1 MIILQANKIERSFAG
16 EVLFDNI
23 TLQVDERDRIALV
36 GKNGAGKS
44 TLLKI
49 LVGEEEPTSGEIN
62 KKKDIS
68 LSYLAQDSR
77 FESENTIYDEM
88 LHVFDDLRR
97 TEKQLRQMELE
108 MGEKSGEDLDKLM
121 ADYDRLSENFR
132 QAGGFTYEAD
142 IRAILNG
149 FKFDESM
156 WQMKIAELSG
166 GQNTRLAL
174 AKMLLEKPNLLVL
187 DEPTNHL
194 DIETIAWL
202 ENYLVN
208 YSGALIIVSHD
219 RYFLDKVATVTLD
232 LTKHSLDR
240 YVGNYSRFVELK
252 EQKLATEAKN
262 YEKQQK
268 EIAALED
275 FVNRNLV
282 RASTTKRA
290 QSRRKQLEKMER
302 LDKPESGKKSAN
314 MTFQSEKTSGN
325 VVLTVE
331 NAAIGYDGEILS
343 EPINLDLR
351 KMNAV
356 AIVGPNGI
364 GKSTFIKS
372 IVDQIP
378 FIKGEKRFGANVEV
392 GYYDQTQSKL
402 TPSNTVLDELWND
415 FKLTPEVEIRN
426 RLGAFLFSGDDVK
439 KSVGMLSGG
448 EKARLLL
455 AKLSMENNNFLILD
469 EPTNHLDND
478 MVLWLEEFL
487 NSFRGVLIMVTH
499 DRYFLDR
506 VTNKI
511 VEIDKGKLY
520 EYDTNYSGFVELK
533 VQREEMELATE
544 RKRQSLLR
552 VEMEWMK
559 QGIKARGTR
568 QRARTERFEELKN
581 AKGPSMQQNVEMDSI
596 SSRLG
601 KTTIELEHISK
612 GFGDKHLIND
622 FSYIFLRDDRI
633 GFIGPNGCG
642 KSTLMKMIMGIL
654 KPDEGNITIGDTV
667 KIGYFAQ
674 ENEDMTGDIRVID
687 YIKNVAEYIQT
698 TKGQT
703 SASQMLDRFL
713 FPPELQYT
721 PLDKL
726 SGGEQRRL
734 YLLKVLMEAPNVL
747 ILDEPTNDL
756 DIQTLTILEDYLDTF
771 AGIVIT
777 VSHDRYFLD
786 RIVNRIFAFEEG
798 GHLKQYEGG
807 YTDYLEKVK
816 PAAKPEKSKP
826 AKKENNGKKFQK
838 EHQKKLK
845 FTYKEQKEFETI
857 DDDIAKL
864 EEKLEQLDEEIMENA
879 TNSGKLAEL
888 TEQKESA
895 QAELDE
901 KMDRWVYLNDLAE
914 QIANQ

>member
-1 MIILQANKIERSFAG
+1 MNILNIEHISKIYG
-16 EVLFDNI
+16 EKVIFDDVSLGIHSGDKIGVIGVNG
-23 TLQVDERDRIALV
+23 T
-36 GKNGAGKS
+36 GKT

-49 LVGEEEPTSGEIN
+49 IAKINEPDKGQIICGN
-62 KKKDIS
+62 GIRV
-68 LSYLAQDSR
+68 SYLPQNPEFPKRQSILEYVMDGKEHQDWKT
-77 FESENTIYDEM
+77 ESEAKTILTKLGIYD
-88 LHVFDDLRR
+88 
-97 TEKQLRQMELE
+97 
-108 MGEKSGEDLDKLM
+108 
-121 ADYDRLSENFR
+121 
-132 QAGGFTYEAD
+132 
-142 IRAILNG
+142 
-149 FKFDESM
+149 FDEGCNH
-156 WQMKIAELSG
+156 LSG
-166 GQNTRLAL
+166 GQKKRVAL
-174 AKMLLEKPNLLVL
+174 ARTLV
-187 DEPTNHL
+187 DPT
-194 DIETIAWL
+194 
-202 ENYLVN
+202 
-208 YSGALIIVSHD
+208 
-219 RYFLDKVATVTLD
+219 
-232 LTKHSLDR
+232 
-240 YVGNYSRFVELK
+240 
-252 EQKLATEAKN
+252 
-262 YEKQQK
+262 
-268 EIAALED
+268 
-275 FVNRNLV
+275 
-282 RASTTKRA
+282 
-290 QSRRKQLEKMER
+290 
-302 LDKPESGKKSAN
+302 
-314 MTFQSEKTSGN
+314 
-325 VVLTVE
+325 
-331 NAAIGYDGEILS
+331 
-343 EPINLDLR
+343 
-351 KMNAV
+351 
-356 AIVGPNGI
+356 
-364 GKSTFIKS
+364 
-372 IVDQIP
+372 
-378 FIKGEKRFGANVEV
+378 EV
-392 GYYDQTQSKL
+392 
-402 TPSNTVLDELWND
+402 
-415 FKLTPEVEIRN
+415 
-426 RLGAFLFSGDDVK
+426 
-439 KSVGMLSGG
+439 
-448 EKARLLL
+448 
-455 AKLSMENNNFLILD
+455 LILD

-622 FSYIFLRDDRI
+622 FSYIVLRDDRI

-687 YIKNVAEYIQT
+687 YIRNVAEYIQT
-698 TKGQT
+698 TKGQA

-807 YTDYLEKVK
+807 YTDYRDKCVSSIYNV
-816 PAAKPEKSKP
+816 ASNGVSDTSKSK
-826 AKKENNGKKFQK
+826 AAGQVKKAYNSHEDKI
-838 EHQKKLK
+838 K
-845 FTYKEQKEFETI
+845 FTYMEQKEYETI
-857 DDDIAKL
+857 DDDI
-864 EEKLEQLDEEIMENA
+864 EKLENRVSELDDEIAKNA
-879 TNSGKLAEL
+879 TSYSKLAEL
-888 TEQKESA
+888 TKEKEDVER
-895 QAELDE
+895 QLEE
-901 KMDRWVYLNDLAE
+901 KMERWEYLNDLAE
-914 QIANQ
+914 KIEKQKQ

>member
-1 MIILQANKIERSFAG
+1 MNILNIEHISKIYG
-16 EVLFDNI
+16 EKVIFDDVSLGIHSGDKIGVIGVNG
-23 TLQVDERDRIALV
+23 T
-36 GKNGAGKS
+36 GKT

-49 LVGEEEPTSGEIN
+49 IAKINEPDKGQIICGN
-62 KKKDIS
+62 RIRV
-68 LSYLAQDSR
+68 SYLPQNPEFPKKQSILEYVMDGKEHQDWKT
-77 FESENTIYDEM
+77 ESEAKTILTKLGIYD
-88 LHVFDDLRR
+88 
-97 TEKQLRQMELE
+97 
-108 MGEKSGEDLDKLM
+108 
-121 ADYDRLSENFR
+121 
-132 QAGGFTYEAD
+132 
-142 IRAILNG
+142 
-149 FKFDESM
+149 FDEGCDH
-156 WQMKIAELSG
+156 LSG
-166 GQNTRLAL
+166 GQKKRVAL
-174 AKMLLEKPNLLVL
+174 ARTLV
-187 DEPTNHL
+187 DPT
-194 DIETIAWL
+194 
-202 ENYLVN
+202 
-208 YSGALIIVSHD
+208 
-219 RYFLDKVATVTLD
+219 
-232 LTKHSLDR
+232 
-240 YVGNYSRFVELK
+240 
-252 EQKLATEAKN
+252 
-262 YEKQQK
+262 
-268 EIAALED
+268 
-275 FVNRNLV
+275 
-282 RASTTKRA
+282 
-290 QSRRKQLEKMER
+290 
-302 LDKPESGKKSAN
+302 
-314 MTFQSEKTSGN
+314 
-325 VVLTVE
+325 
-331 NAAIGYDGEILS
+331 
-343 EPINLDLR
+343 
-351 KMNAV
+351 
-356 AIVGPNGI
+356 
-364 GKSTFIKS
+364 
-372 IVDQIP
+372 
-378 FIKGEKRFGANVEV
+378 EV
-392 GYYDQTQSKL
+392 
-402 TPSNTVLDELWND
+402 
-415 FKLTPEVEIRN
+415 
-426 RLGAFLFSGDDVK
+426 
-439 KSVGMLSGG
+439 
-448 EKARLLL
+448 
-455 AKLSMENNNFLILD
+455 LILD

-622 FSYIFLRDDRI
+622 FSYIVLRDDRI

-687 YIKNVAEYIQT
+687 YIRNVAEYIQT
-698 TKGQT
+698 TKGQA

-756 DIQTLTILEDYLDTF
+756 YIQTITILEDYMDTF

-816 PAAKPEKSKP
+816 PIAKQEKSKLE
-826 AKKENNGKKFQK
+826 KKENNGKKFRK

-864 EEKLEQLDEEIMENA
+864 EEKIEQLDEEIMENA

-888 TEQKESA
+888 TQQKEETEEA
-895 QAELDE
+895 LNK

>member
-1 MIILQANKIERSFAG
+1 MMNILNIEHISKIYG
-16 EVLFDNI
+16 EKVIFDDVSLGIHSGDKIGVIGVNG
-23 TLQVDERDRIALV
+23 T
-36 GKNGAGKS
+36 GKT

-49 LVGEEEPTSGEIN
+49 IAKINEPDKGQIICGN
-62 KKKDIS
+62 GIRV
-68 LSYLAQDSR
+68 SYLPQNPEFPKKQSILEYVMDGKEHQDWKT
-77 FESENTIYDEM
+77 ESEAKTILTNLGIYD
-88 LHVFDDLRR
+88 
-97 TEKQLRQMELE
+97 
-108 MGEKSGEDLDKLM
+108 
-121 ADYDRLSENFR
+121 
-132 QAGGFTYEAD
+132 
-142 IRAILNG
+142 
-149 FKFDESM
+149 FDEGCDH
-156 WQMKIAELSG
+156 LSG
-166 GQNTRLAL
+166 GQKKRVAL
-174 AKMLLEKPNLLVL
+174 ARTLV
-187 DEPTNHL
+187 DPT
-194 DIETIAWL
+194 
-202 ENYLVN
+202 
-208 YSGALIIVSHD
+208 
-219 RYFLDKVATVTLD
+219 
-232 LTKHSLDR
+232 
-240 YVGNYSRFVELK
+240 
-252 EQKLATEAKN
+252 
-262 YEKQQK
+262 
-268 EIAALED
+268 
-275 FVNRNLV
+275 
-282 RASTTKRA
+282 
-290 QSRRKQLEKMER
+290 
-302 LDKPESGKKSAN
+302 
-314 MTFQSEKTSGN
+314 
-325 VVLTVE
+325 
-331 NAAIGYDGEILS
+331 
-343 EPINLDLR
+343 
-351 KMNAV
+351 
-356 AIVGPNGI
+356 
-364 GKSTFIKS
+364 
-372 IVDQIP
+372 
-378 FIKGEKRFGANVEV
+378 EV
-392 GYYDQTQSKL
+392 
-402 TPSNTVLDELWND
+402 
-415 FKLTPEVEIRN
+415 
-426 RLGAFLFSGDDVK
+426 
-439 KSVGMLSGG
+439 
-448 EKARLLL
+448 
-455 AKLSMENNNFLILD
+455 LILD

-487 NSFRGVLIMVTH
+487 NSFRGVLVMVTH

-698 TKGQT
+698 TKGQA

>member
-1 MIILQANKIERSFAG
+1 MNILNIEHISKIYG
-16 EVLFDNI
+16 EKVIFDDVSLGIHSGDKIGVIGVNG
-23 TLQVDERDRIALV
+23 T
-36 GKNGAGKS
+36 GKT

-49 LVGEEEPTSGEIN
+49 IAKINEPDKGQIICGN
-62 KKKDIS
+62 GIRV
-68 LSYLAQDSR
+68 SYLPQNPEFPKKQSILEYVMDGKEHQDWKT
-77 FESENTIYDEM
+77 ESEAKTILTKLGIYD
-88 LHVFDDLRR
+88 
-97 TEKQLRQMELE
+97 
-108 MGEKSGEDLDKLM
+108 
-121 ADYDRLSENFR
+121 
-132 QAGGFTYEAD
+132 
-142 IRAILNG
+142 
-149 FKFDESM
+149 FDEGCDH
-156 WQMKIAELSG
+156 LSG
-166 GQNTRLAL
+166 GQKKRVAL
-174 AKMLLEKPNLLVL
+174 ARTLV
-187 DEPTNHL
+187 DPT
-194 DIETIAWL
+194 
-202 ENYLVN
+202 
-208 YSGALIIVSHD
+208 
-219 RYFLDKVATVTLD
+219 
-232 LTKHSLDR
+232 
-240 YVGNYSRFVELK
+240 
-252 EQKLATEAKN
+252 
-262 YEKQQK
+262 
-268 EIAALED
+268 
-275 FVNRNLV
+275 
-282 RASTTKRA
+282 
-290 QSRRKQLEKMER
+290 
-302 LDKPESGKKSAN
+302 
-314 MTFQSEKTSGN
+314 
-325 VVLTVE
+325 
-331 NAAIGYDGEILS
+331 
-343 EPINLDLR
+343 
-351 KMNAV
+351 
-356 AIVGPNGI
+356 
-364 GKSTFIKS
+364 
-372 IVDQIP
+372 
-378 FIKGEKRFGANVEV
+378 EV
-392 GYYDQTQSKL
+392 
-402 TPSNTVLDELWND
+402 
-415 FKLTPEVEIRN
+415 
-426 RLGAFLFSGDDVK
+426 
-439 KSVGMLSGG
+439 
-448 EKARLLL
+448 
-455 AKLSMENNNFLILD
+455 LILD

-612 GFGDKHLIND
+612 GFGDKQLIND
-622 FSYIFLRDDRI
+622 FSYIVLRDDRI

-654 KPDEGNITIGDTV
+654 QPDEGNITIGDTV

-687 YIKNVAEYIQT
+687 YIRNVAEYIQT
-698 TKGQT
+698 TKGQA

-864 EEKLEQLDEEIMENA
+864 EEKIEQLDEEIMENA

>member
-1 MIILQANKIERSFAG
+1 MNILNIEHISKIYG
-16 EVLFDNI
+16 EKVIFDDVSLGIHSGDKIGVIGVNG
-23 TLQVDERDRIALV
+23 T
-36 GKNGAGKS
+36 GKT

-49 LVGEEEPTSGEIN
+49 IAKINEPDKGQIICGN
-62 KKKDIS
+62 GIRV
-68 LSYLAQDSR
+68 SYLPQNPEFPKKQSILEYVMDGKEHQDWKT
-77 FESENTIYDEM
+77 ESEAKTILTKLGIYD
-88 LHVFDDLRR
+88 
-97 TEKQLRQMELE
+97 
-108 MGEKSGEDLDKLM
+108 
-121 ADYDRLSENFR
+121 
-132 QAGGFTYEAD
+132 
-142 IRAILNG
+142 
-149 FKFDESM
+149 FDEGCDH
-156 WQMKIAELSG
+156 LSG
-166 GQNTRLAL
+166 GQKKRVAL
-174 AKMLLEKPNLLVL
+174 ARTLV
-187 DEPTNHL
+187 DPT
-194 DIETIAWL
+194 
-202 ENYLVN
+202 
-208 YSGALIIVSHD
+208 
-219 RYFLDKVATVTLD
+219 
-232 LTKHSLDR
+232 
-240 YVGNYSRFVELK
+240 
-252 EQKLATEAKN
+252 
-262 YEKQQK
+262 
-268 EIAALED
+268 
-275 FVNRNLV
+275 
-282 RASTTKRA
+282 
-290 QSRRKQLEKMER
+290 
-302 LDKPESGKKSAN
+302 
-314 MTFQSEKTSGN
+314 
-325 VVLTVE
+325 
-331 NAAIGYDGEILS
+331 
-343 EPINLDLR
+343 
-351 KMNAV
+351 
-356 AIVGPNGI
+356 
-364 GKSTFIKS
+364 
-372 IVDQIP
+372 
-378 FIKGEKRFGANVEV
+378 EV
-392 GYYDQTQSKL
+392 
-402 TPSNTVLDELWND
+402 
-415 FKLTPEVEIRN
+415 
-426 RLGAFLFSGDDVK
+426 
-439 KSVGMLSGG
+439 
-448 EKARLLL
+448 
-455 AKLSMENNNFLILD
+455 LILD

-487 NSFRGVLIMVTH
+487 NNFRGVLIMVTH

-622 FSYIFLRDDRI
+622 FSYIVLRDDRI

-687 YIKNVAEYIQT
+687 YIRNVAEYIQT
-698 TKGQT
+698 TKGQA

-816 PAAKPEKSKP
+816 PIAKQEKSKLE
-826 AKKENNGKKFQK
+826 KKENNGKKFRK

-864 EEKLEQLDEEIMENA
+864 EEKIEQLDEEIMENA

-888 TEQKESA
+888 TQQKEETEEA
-895 QAELDE
+895 LNK

>member
-1 MIILQANKIERSFAG
+1 MNILNIEHISKIYG
-16 EVLFDNI
+16 EKVIFDDVSLGIHSGDKIGVIGVNG
-23 TLQVDERDRIALV
+23 T
-36 GKNGAGKS
+36 GKT

-49 LVGEEEPTSGEIN
+49 IAKINEPDKGQIICGN
-62 KKKDIS
+62 GIRV
-68 LSYLAQDSR
+68 SYLPQNPEFPKKQSILEYVMDGKEHQDWKT
-77 FESENTIYDEM
+77 ESEAKTILTKLGIYD
-88 LHVFDDLRR
+88 
-97 TEKQLRQMELE
+97 
-108 MGEKSGEDLDKLM
+108 
-121 ADYDRLSENFR
+121 
-132 QAGGFTYEAD
+132 
-142 IRAILNG
+142 
-149 FKFDESM
+149 FDEGCDH
-156 WQMKIAELSG
+156 LSG
-166 GQNTRLAL
+166 GQKKRVAL
-174 AKMLLEKPNLLVL
+174 ARTLV
-187 DEPTNHL
+187 DPT
-194 DIETIAWL
+194 
-202 ENYLVN
+202 
-208 YSGALIIVSHD
+208 
-219 RYFLDKVATVTLD
+219 
-232 LTKHSLDR
+232 
-240 YVGNYSRFVELK
+240 
-252 EQKLATEAKN
+252 
-262 YEKQQK
+262 
-268 EIAALED
+268 
-275 FVNRNLV
+275 
-282 RASTTKRA
+282 
-290 QSRRKQLEKMER
+290 
-302 LDKPESGKKSAN
+302 
-314 MTFQSEKTSGN
+314 
-325 VVLTVE
+325 
-331 NAAIGYDGEILS
+331 
-343 EPINLDLR
+343 
-351 KMNAV
+351 
-356 AIVGPNGI
+356 
-364 GKSTFIKS
+364 
-372 IVDQIP
+372 
-378 FIKGEKRFGANVEV
+378 EV
-392 GYYDQTQSKL
+392 
-402 TPSNTVLDELWND
+402 
-415 FKLTPEVEIRN
+415 
-426 RLGAFLFSGDDVK
+426 
-439 KSVGMLSGG
+439 
-448 EKARLLL
+448 
-455 AKLSMENNNFLILD
+455 LILD

-622 FSYIFLRDDRI
+622 FSYIVLRDDRI

-687 YIKNVAEYIQT
+687 YIRNVAEYIQT
-698 TKGQT
+698 TKGQA

-816 PAAKPEKSKP
+816 PIAKQEKSKP
-826 AKKENNGKKFQK
+826 EKKENNGRNSRKNTKRSSSLHTKNKKNLK
-838 EHQKKLK
+838 RSMMISRNWRKK
-845 FTYKEQKEFETI
+845 
-857 DDDIAKL
+857 
-864 EEKLEQLDEEIMENA
+864 
-879 TNSGKLAEL
+879 
-888 TEQKESA
+888 
-895 QAELDE
+895 
-901 KMDRWVYLNDLAE
+901 
-914 QIANQ
+914 

>member
-1 MIILQANKIERSFAG
+1 MNILNIEHISKIYG
-16 EVLFDNI
+16 EKVIFDDVSLGIHSGDKIGVIGVNG
-23 TLQVDERDRIALV
+23 T
-36 GKNGAGKS
+36 GKT

-49 LVGEEEPTSGEIN
+49 IAKINEPDKGQIICGN
-62 KKKDIS
+62 GIRV
-68 LSYLAQDSR
+68 SYLPQNPEFPKKQSILEYVMDGKEHQDWKT
-77 FESENTIYDEM
+77 ESEAKTILTKLGIYD
-88 LHVFDDLRR
+88 
-97 TEKQLRQMELE
+97 
-108 MGEKSGEDLDKLM
+108 
-121 ADYDRLSENFR
+121 
-132 QAGGFTYEAD
+132 
-142 IRAILNG
+142 
-149 FKFDESM
+149 FDEGCDH
-156 WQMKIAELSG
+156 LSG
-166 GQNTRLAL
+166 GQKKRVAL
-174 AKMLLEKPNLLVL
+174 ARTLV
-187 DEPTNHL
+187 DPT
-194 DIETIAWL
+194 
-202 ENYLVN
+202 
-208 YSGALIIVSHD
+208 
-219 RYFLDKVATVTLD
+219 
-232 LTKHSLDR
+232 
-240 YVGNYSRFVELK
+240 
-252 EQKLATEAKN
+252 
-262 YEKQQK
+262 
-268 EIAALED
+268 
-275 FVNRNLV
+275 
-282 RASTTKRA
+282 
-290 QSRRKQLEKMER
+290 
-302 LDKPESGKKSAN
+302 
-314 MTFQSEKTSGN
+314 
-325 VVLTVE
+325 
-331 NAAIGYDGEILS
+331 
-343 EPINLDLR
+343 
-351 KMNAV
+351 
-356 AIVGPNGI
+356 
-364 GKSTFIKS
+364 
-372 IVDQIP
+372 
-378 FIKGEKRFGANVEV
+378 EV
-392 GYYDQTQSKL
+392 
-402 TPSNTVLDELWND
+402 
-415 FKLTPEVEIRN
+415 
-426 RLGAFLFSGDDVK
+426 
-439 KSVGMLSGG
+439 
-448 EKARLLL
+448 
-455 AKLSMENNNFLILD
+455 LILD

-612 GFGDKHLIND
+612 GFGNKHLIND

-674 ENEDMTGDIRVID
+674 ENEDMTGDICVID

-698 TKGQT
+698 TKGQA

>member
-1 MIILQANKIERSFAG
+1 MNILNIEHISKIYG
-16 EVLFDNI
+16 EKVIFDDVSLGIHSGDKIGVIGVNG
-23 TLQVDERDRIALV
+23 T
-36 GKNGAGKS
+36 GKT

-49 LVGEEEPTSGEIN
+49 IAKINEPDKGQIICGN
-62 KKKDIS
+62 GIRV
-68 LSYLAQDSR
+68 SYLPQNPEFPKKQSILEYVMDGKEHQDWKT
-77 FESENTIYDEM
+77 ESEAKTILTKLGIYD
-88 LHVFDDLRR
+88 
-97 TEKQLRQMELE
+97 
-108 MGEKSGEDLDKLM
+108 
-121 ADYDRLSENFR
+121 
-132 QAGGFTYEAD
+132 
-142 IRAILNG
+142 
-149 FKFDESM
+149 FDEGCDH
-156 WQMKIAELSG
+156 LSG
-166 GQNTRLAL
+166 GQKKRVAL
-174 AKMLLEKPNLLVL
+174 ARTLV
-187 DEPTNHL
+187 DPT
-194 DIETIAWL
+194 
-202 ENYLVN
+202 
-208 YSGALIIVSHD
+208 
-219 RYFLDKVATVTLD
+219 
-232 LTKHSLDR
+232 
-240 YVGNYSRFVELK
+240 
-252 EQKLATEAKN
+252 
-262 YEKQQK
+262 
-268 EIAALED
+268 
-275 FVNRNLV
+275 
-282 RASTTKRA
+282 
-290 QSRRKQLEKMER
+290 
-302 LDKPESGKKSAN
+302 
-314 MTFQSEKTSGN
+314 
-325 VVLTVE
+325 
-331 NAAIGYDGEILS
+331 
-343 EPINLDLR
+343 
-351 KMNAV
+351 
-356 AIVGPNGI
+356 
-364 GKSTFIKS
+364 
-372 IVDQIP
+372 
-378 FIKGEKRFGANVEV
+378 EV
-392 GYYDQTQSKL
+392 
-402 TPSNTVLDELWND
+402 
-415 FKLTPEVEIRN
+415 
-426 RLGAFLFSGDDVK
+426 
-439 KSVGMLSGG
+439 
-448 EKARLLL
+448 
-455 AKLSMENNNFLILD
+455 LILD

-642 KSTLMKMIMGIL
+642 KSTLMMMIMGIL

-698 TKGQT
+698 TKGQA

>member
-1 MIILQANKIERSFAG
+1 MNILNIEHISKIYG
-16 EVLFDNI
+16 EKVIFDDVSLGIHSGDKIGVIGVNG
-23 TLQVDERDRIALV
+23 T
-36 GKNGAGKS
+36 GKT

-49 LVGEEEPTSGEIN
+49 IAKINEPDKGQIICGN
-62 KKKDIS
+62 GIRV
-68 LSYLAQDSR
+68 SYLPQNPEFPKKQSILEYVMDGKEHQDWKT
-77 FESENTIYDEM
+77 ESEAKTILTKLGIYD
-88 LHVFDDLRR
+88 
-97 TEKQLRQMELE
+97 
-108 MGEKSGEDLDKLM
+108 
-121 ADYDRLSENFR
+121 
-132 QAGGFTYEAD
+132 
-142 IRAILNG
+142 
-149 FKFDESM
+149 FDEGCDH
-156 WQMKIAELSG
+156 LSG
-166 GQNTRLAL
+166 GQKKRVAL
-174 AKMLLEKPNLLVL
+174 ARTLV
-187 DEPTNHL
+187 DPT
-194 DIETIAWL
+194 
-202 ENYLVN
+202 
-208 YSGALIIVSHD
+208 
-219 RYFLDKVATVTLD
+219 
-232 LTKHSLDR
+232 
-240 YVGNYSRFVELK
+240 
-252 EQKLATEAKN
+252 
-262 YEKQQK
+262 
-268 EIAALED
+268 
-275 FVNRNLV
+275 
-282 RASTTKRA
+282 
-290 QSRRKQLEKMER
+290 
-302 LDKPESGKKSAN
+302 
-314 MTFQSEKTSGN
+314 
-325 VVLTVE
+325 
-331 NAAIGYDGEILS
+331 
-343 EPINLDLR
+343 
-351 KMNAV
+351 
-356 AIVGPNGI
+356 
-364 GKSTFIKS
+364 
-372 IVDQIP
+372 
-378 FIKGEKRFGANVEV
+378 EV
-392 GYYDQTQSKL
+392 
-402 TPSNTVLDELWND
+402 
-415 FKLTPEVEIRN
+415 
-426 RLGAFLFSGDDVK
+426 
-439 KSVGMLSGG
+439 
-448 EKARLLL
+448 
-455 AKLSMENNNFLILD
+455 LILD

-612 GFGDKHLIND
+612 GFGDKQLIND
-622 FSYIFLRDDRI
+622 FSYIVLRDDRI

-654 KPDEGNITIGDTV
+654 QPDEGNITIGDTV

-687 YIKNVAEYIQT
+687 YIRNVAEYIQT
-698 TKGQT
+698 TKGQA

-816 PAAKPEKSKP
+816 PIAKQEKGKPEK
-826 AKKENNGKKFQK
+826 KESNGKKFQK

-864 EEKLEQLDEEIMENA
+864 EEKIEQLDEEIMENA

-888 TEQKESA
+888 TQQKEETEEA
-895 QAELDE
+895 LNE

>member
-1 MIILQANKIERSFAG
+1 MNILNIEHISKIYG
-16 EVLFDNI
+16 EKVIFDDVSLGIHSGDKIGVIGVNG
-23 TLQVDERDRIALV
+23 T
-36 GKNGAGKS
+36 GKT

-49 LVGEEEPTSGEIN
+49 IAKINEPDKGQIICGN
-62 KKKDIS
+62 GIRV
-68 LSYLAQDSR
+68 SYLPQNPEFPKKQSILEYVMDGKEHQDWKT
-77 FESENTIYDEM
+77 ESEAKTILTKLGIYDFNEGCD
-88 LHVFDDLRR
+88 H
-97 TEKQLRQMELE
+97 
-108 MGEKSGEDLDKLM
+108 
-121 ADYDRLSENFR
+121 
-132 QAGGFTYEAD
+132 
-142 IRAILNG
+142 
-149 FKFDESM
+149 
-156 WQMKIAELSG
+156 LSG
-166 GQNTRLAL
+166 GQKKRVAL
-174 AKMLLEKPNLLVL
+174 ARTLV
-187 DEPTNHL
+187 DPT
-194 DIETIAWL
+194 
-202 ENYLVN
+202 
-208 YSGALIIVSHD
+208 
-219 RYFLDKVATVTLD
+219 
-232 LTKHSLDR
+232 
-240 YVGNYSRFVELK
+240 
-252 EQKLATEAKN
+252 
-262 YEKQQK
+262 
-268 EIAALED
+268 
-275 FVNRNLV
+275 
-282 RASTTKRA
+282 
-290 QSRRKQLEKMER
+290 
-302 LDKPESGKKSAN
+302 
-314 MTFQSEKTSGN
+314 
-325 VVLTVE
+325 
-331 NAAIGYDGEILS
+331 
-343 EPINLDLR
+343 
-351 KMNAV
+351 
-356 AIVGPNGI
+356 
-364 GKSTFIKS
+364 
-372 IVDQIP
+372 
-378 FIKGEKRFGANVEV
+378 EV
-392 GYYDQTQSKL
+392 
-402 TPSNTVLDELWND
+402 
-415 FKLTPEVEIRN
+415 
-426 RLGAFLFSGDDVK
+426 
-439 KSVGMLSGG
+439 
-448 EKARLLL
+448 
-455 AKLSMENNNFLILD
+455 LILD

-487 NSFRGVLIMVTH
+487 NGFRGVLIMVTH

-581 AKGPSMQQNVEMDSI
+581 AKGPAMQQNVEMDSI

-622 FSYIFLRDDRI
+622 FSYIVLRDDRI

-654 KPDEGNITIGDTV
+654 QPDEGNITIGDTV

-687 YIKNVAEYIQT
+687 YIRNVAEYIQT
-698 TKGQT
+698 TKGQA

-816 PAAKPEKSKP
+816 PIEKQEKSKP
-826 AKKENNGKKFQK
+826 EKKENNGKKFQK

-864 EEKLEQLDEEIMENA
+864 EEKIEQLDEEIMENA

-888 TEQKESA
+888 TQQKEETEEA
-895 QAELDE
+895 LNE

>member
-1 MIILQANKIERSFAG
+1 MNILNIEHISKIYG
-16 EVLFDNI
+16 EKVIFDDVSLGIHSGDKIGVIGVNG
-23 TLQVDERDRIALV
+23 T
-36 GKNGAGKS
+36 GKT

-49 LVGEEEPTSGEIN
+49 IAKINEPDKGQIICGN
-62 KKKDIS
+62 GIRV
-68 LSYLAQDSR
+68 SYLPQNPEFPKRQSILEYVMDGKEHQDWKT
-77 FESENTIYDEM
+77 ESEAKTILTKLGIYD
-88 LHVFDDLRR
+88 
-97 TEKQLRQMELE
+97 
-108 MGEKSGEDLDKLM
+108 
-121 ADYDRLSENFR
+121 
-132 QAGGFTYEAD
+132 
-142 IRAILNG
+142 
-149 FKFDESM
+149 FDEGCDH
-156 WQMKIAELSG
+156 LSG
-166 GQNTRLAL
+166 GQKKRVAL
-174 AKMLLEKPNLLVL
+174 ARTLV
-187 DEPTNHL
+187 DPT
-194 DIETIAWL
+194 
-202 ENYLVN
+202 
-208 YSGALIIVSHD
+208 
-219 RYFLDKVATVTLD
+219 
-232 LTKHSLDR
+232 
-240 YVGNYSRFVELK
+240 
-252 EQKLATEAKN
+252 
-262 YEKQQK
+262 
-268 EIAALED
+268 
-275 FVNRNLV
+275 
-282 RASTTKRA
+282 
-290 QSRRKQLEKMER
+290 
-302 LDKPESGKKSAN
+302 
-314 MTFQSEKTSGN
+314 
-325 VVLTVE
+325 
-331 NAAIGYDGEILS
+331 
-343 EPINLDLR
+343 
-351 KMNAV
+351 
-356 AIVGPNGI
+356 
-364 GKSTFIKS
+364 
-372 IVDQIP
+372 
-378 FIKGEKRFGANVEV
+378 EV
-392 GYYDQTQSKL
+392 
-402 TPSNTVLDELWND
+402 
-415 FKLTPEVEIRN
+415 
-426 RLGAFLFSGDDVK
+426 
-439 KSVGMLSGG
+439 
-448 EKARLLL
+448 
-455 AKLSMENNNFLILD
+455 LILD

-622 FSYIFLRDDRI
+622 FSYIVLRDDRI

-687 YIKNVAEYIQT
+687 YIRNVAEYIQT
-698 TKGQT
+698 TKGQA

-816 PAAKPEKSKP
+816 PIAKQEKSKLE
-826 AKKENNGKKFQK
+826 KKENNGKKFRK

-864 EEKLEQLDEEIMENA
+864 EEKIEQLDEEIMENA

-888 TEQKESA
+888 TQQKEETEEA
-895 QAELDE
+895 LNE